1 MASNDTNY
9 RWWLCLFLLCSAILT
24 GTAVLSSCTSRDNR
38 DTEETLVVVK
48 EYLSALQSGDI
59 ELARSYWTDVNNP
72 GGAWTMVARRDME
85 HVTQDHSLIFTEG
98 WEIVNYDF
106 QSIKGLPQPI
116 SVLKLDVRMQPSGQ
130 IKKLEVGLV
139 KAGER
144 WYIYSIY
151 PGNW

>member
-1 MASNDTNY
+1 LASNSTNY
-9 RWWLCLFLLCSAILT
+9 RWWLYLFLLCSALLVA
-24 GTAVLSSCTSRDNR
+24 TAVLISCTSEGNR
-38 DTEETLVVVK
+38 DTEETLAVVK
-48 EYLSALQSGDI
+48 GYLSALQAKDI

-85 HVTQDHSLIFTEG
+85 HVTQDHSLIFAEG

-116 SVLKLDVRMQPSGQ
+116 SILRIDVLAQPSGQ
-130 IKKLEVGLV
+130 SKKLEVGLV
-139 KAGER
+139 KAGKR